1 MTDLENKPEKL
12 TLRKTGSDITE
23 QSLERRPDRL
33 SRREA
38 ALLSRA
44 VILEETDPPQSLKS
58 TVWGICIFVLVFVG
72 WASIAQ
78 FDEKAVAPGEIL
90 PQTLVQPVQHLEG
103 GIVSKILVQEGQ
115 FVRAG
120 DPLVQMDDTLVKNE
134 RNTAATRHA
143 TFRLQM
149 ELWKAYLDD
158 REPDFSEYATTYPAM
173 AEDALRAYQST
184 IAERDGRIS
193 TLEAQISARK
203 AELRGLADRETSL
216 LNTLSS
222 LKEEVAVK
230 EKLVEAGTLP
240 RLPFMSLQRELTERE
255 GDVAQVRTDIGRA
268 QANLF
273 EAEGRKKE
281 LESEMRRV
289 ALDELRRVTTEA
301 SSRGDQLATLNDRLE
316 RTIVRAPVSGSIKGL
331 TITKPGAVIPS
342 GAVILEVVPRNEV
355 LIAEVRVSPADVGH
369 IKEGLP
375 AIIKVDT
382 YKYGRLGGIKG
393 TVSRISATT
402 FRDDEGLAF
411 FKTWIVLELD
421 YVGPDPNSNKVAPGM
436 TLVADIKTGSKSL
449 MAYLLRPITYSLDA
463 AFSER

>member
-1 MTDLENKPEKL
+1 
-12 TLRKTGSDITE
+12 
-23 QSLERRPDRL
+23 
-33 SRREA
+33 
-38 ALLSRA
+38 
-44 VILEETDPPQSLKS
+44 
-58 TVWGICIFVLVFVG
+58 
-72 WASIAQ
+72 
-78 FDEKAVAPGEIL
+78 
-90 PQTLVQPVQHLEG
+90 
-103 GIVSKILVQEGQ
+103 
-115 FVRAG
+115 
-120 DPLVQMDDTLVKNE
+120 
-134 RNTAATRHA
+134 
-143 TFRLQM
+143 
-149 ELWKAYLDD
+149 
-158 REPDFSEYATTYPAM
+158 
-173 AEDALRAYQST
+173 
-184 IAERDGRIS
+184 
-193 TLEAQISARK
+193 
-203 AELRGLADRETSL
+203 
-216 LNTLSS
+216 
-222 LKEEVAVK
+222 
-230 EKLVEAGTLP
+230 
-240 RLPFMSLQRELTERE
+240 
-255 GDVAQVRTDIGRA
+255 
-268 QANLF
+268 
-273 EAEGRKKE
+273 
-281 LESEMRRV
+281 MRRV